1 MRADSPHPIILA
13 PQCTGFNSH
22 LTKVHYNGLSGAPA
36 FRVEVERDVEVSM
49 THHMW
54 VIRSIEMCLGKVH
67 CAVHVDFWIDVQD
80 VVFAS
85 LNWTNSSPAEARA
98 RAIADTQGVVGNLLQ
113 APAADA
119 TMDRI
124 YIGEYFQEEIEV
136 AVDFHL
142 GTKVAALLSSK
153 PPADGDEEKDEGGFG
168 ASLAMMP
175 L

>member
-1 MRADSPHPIILA
+1 MENPV
-13 PQCTGFNSH
+13 F
-22 LTKVHYNGLSGAPA
+22 Y
-36 FRVEVERDVEVSM
+36 
-49 THHMW
+49 
-54 VIRSIEMCLGKVH
+54 
-67 CAVHVDFWIDVQD
+67 QD

-85 LNWTNSSPAEARA
+85 LNWTNSSPAEMRA

-142 GTKVAALLSSK
+142 GTKVSTRSPICAVLQNLR
-153 PPADGDEEKDEGGFG
+153 
-168 ASLAMMP
+168 
-175 L
+175 